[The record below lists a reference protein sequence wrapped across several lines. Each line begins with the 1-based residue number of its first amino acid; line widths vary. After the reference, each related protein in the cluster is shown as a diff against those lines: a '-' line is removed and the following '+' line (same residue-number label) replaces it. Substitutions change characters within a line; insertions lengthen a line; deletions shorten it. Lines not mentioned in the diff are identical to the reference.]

1 MSSAL
6 KGQRNLSYLKWK
18 DQQRI
23 FFKNTTKKHVLN
35 IFTGHRK
42 MILRNGPNGT
52 DARMNLEQENLLDYK
67 KEVIWEHKRAY

>member
-1 MSSAL
+1 
-6 KGQRNLSYLKWK
+6 
-18 DQQRI
+18 
-23 FFKNTTKKHVLN
+23 
-35 IFTGHRK
+35 